1 MIAQSKRVRDIAGGK
16 VSVLALLCVFVGVK
30 RPSGAEE
37 GPLSLALFLELKKD
51 FSHILCLQM
60 S

>member
-16 VSVLALLCVFVGVK
+16 VSVLALLCVFVGVE

-37 GPLSLALFLELKKD
+37 GPLTSALLLELKRD
-51 FSHILCLQM
+51 FSHVRCLQM